1 MGAMSTV
8 IQKMRRKRKLHFVY
22 AESGPV
28 MSEKAG
34 WNVSCWETKYCLFH
48 QILYNMKNEFTSML
62 LAAAV
67 GREKTTEWL
76 RYARQS

>member
-8 IQKMRRKRKLHFVY
+8 IQKVRRKRKLHFVY

-34 WNVSCWETKYCLFH
+34 
-48 QILYNMKNEFTSML
+48 
-62 LAAAV
+62 
-67 GREKTTEWL
+67 
-76 RYARQS
+76 